1 MSTESRYW
9 GYPEANTNT
18 RPSYYVPTTIGT
30 SDLTGSM
37 SAAFAAASLA
47 FQNVDKPYAQ
57 VLLRH
62 LGGFRVQEPAHVH
75 LAESACCTLGTL
87 KWRGARWRACSCSSL
102 AEGIRQR
109 SLTGVS
115 TLNHNGIL
123 LQGLLNLAAN
133 MYKAAKAYPGSYSVR
148 IRGSVCT
155 TQVRLKLEV

>member
-1 MSTESRYW
+1 
-9 GYPEANTNT
+9 
-18 RPSYYVPTTIGT
+18 VPTTIGT

-57 VLLRH
+57 VLPRD
-62 LGGFRVQEPAHVH
+62 LGGVQGSGTCACVPGGVCLLHPLHPEVAWRP
-75 LAESACCTLGTL
+75 LASMQL
-87 KWRGARWRACSCSSL
+87 KYSSL
-102 AEGIRQR
+102 AEGIQQR

-115 TLNHNGIL
+115 ALNHNGIL

-155 TQVRLKLEV
+155 TQVHLGLVW